1 MQEDFAI
8 LGVCVTDSVR
18 KLIANSK
25 KKKKRK
31 KKKTAMIIQS
41 DYFTAII
48 FYIHTYII
56 FIDGVGYFQPC
67 LNKLNSIL
75 EIY

>member
-25 KKKKRK
+25 KKKKK
-31 KKKTAMIIQS
+31 KKS
-41 DYFTAII
+41 DDNPIRL
-48 FYIHTYII
+48 FYCNNILHTYII

-67 LNKLNSIL
+67 LNKLNFIL